1 MLASSSFH
9 SCVHSVSVNA
19 CVHMYVCVCVR
30 VCMHVC
36 VFACYVCVQCL
47 RMCECGSVWDV
58 CLCEQKGGKR
68 EGRRMEGGREGGR
81 ERRGRAILSLEN
93 HPTKTKSK
101 YTLSGLLP
109 AFNSTLC
116 LSIKLKGVS
125 DVVTITV
132 HFFYFT
138 FANLGYFSDFII
150 AICGCGFA
158 I

>member
-1 MLASSSFH
+1 MEQIHRTLVTDFDRCCLGEVQGRVETNFGKEVCSFRGLLARVISLLPSS
-9 SCVHSVSVNA
+9 
-19 CVHMYVCVCVR
+19 
-30 VCMHVC
+30 
-36 VFACYVCVQCL
+36 
-47 RMCECGSVWDV
+47 
-58 CLCEQKGGKR
+58 
-68 EGRRMEGGREGGR
+68 
-81 ERRGRAILSLEN
+81 ILSLEN